1 MKSLVPKHLGIIMD
15 GNRRWAKERGLPAY
29 EGHREGYEN
38 LKRVGDWCLETGV
51 EFLTVFGFSTENWK
65 RSGEEVSFLMQL
77 FQRAVTVEL
86 DEFHGKGIRL
96 RILGRREGLP
106 PALVEA
112 FAAAEKKTAHNTRA
126 TLSLAINYGGRA
138 EIVDAVKTLIAKGA
152 PAREITEEVIAKE
165 LTTNDLPD
173 PDLII
178 RTSGEERLSGFLPWQ
193 SVYSEFM
200 FFTTHWPAFS
210 REEFNRMLG
219 VFAER
224 QRRYGA

>member
-1 MKSLVPKHLGIIMD
+1 MD
-15 GNRRWAKERGLPAY
+15 GNRRWAKERGLPAF
-29 EGHREGYEN
+29 EGHRAGYEN

-65 RSGEEVSFLMQL
+65 RSGEEVNFLMQL

-86 DEFHGKGIRL
+86 DEFDKKGIRL

-112 FAAAEKKTAHNTRA
+112 FANAEKKTAQNTRA

-138 EIVDAVKTLIAKGA
+138 ELVDAMKALIRNGA
-152 PAREITEEVIAKE
+152 SETDITEEVISEE
-165 LTTNDLPD
+165 LTTHDLPD

-200 FFTTHWPAFS
+200 FFTAHWPAFS
-210 REEFNRMLG
+210 REDFNRMLAT
-219 VFAER
+219 FAER